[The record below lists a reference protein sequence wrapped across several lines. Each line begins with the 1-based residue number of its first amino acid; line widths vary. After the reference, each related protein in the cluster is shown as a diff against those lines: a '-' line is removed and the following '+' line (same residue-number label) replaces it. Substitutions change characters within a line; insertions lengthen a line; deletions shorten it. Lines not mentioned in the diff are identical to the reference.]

1 MLFRSKYGKAE
12 VSNKAFDLHRYNAE
26 RFRDRYGMWSQ
37 VETAYF
43 YIDQKDDEKVAAE
56 FENLLSRF
64 KDQPTV
70 TKEIG
75 NVLKRY
81 TKKHGVPKASSLCEA
96 VLDKDPNHPFSPFLT
111 AALVPLYIQQ
121 GDIQQAEFQTNQIL
135 DKYSR
140 NEAFPALIVDACQAF
155 LRTND
160 FGKVLAL
167 CARAAALSPSCEAL
181 PGFQE
186 VRVRCCLELGATLQA
201 DAITQATL
209 ERLKEDAEFAHI
221 VNRFA
226 NQYRVKGDYA
236 KAIELHQNV
245 LSKTTDKIELL
256 CAYAGIA
263 KAQVYASSDA
273 VSAPNSSVILAESRA
288 ESLDVDSIVSLLV
301 SSYVDTKGVGRDVFQ
316 IGEEYYFLG
325 EKLVKDGKKE
335 KGWDAFQRAIDIWR
349 NNTDQIEDS
358 RHRCLA
364 FYYSAVAYQN
374 TGEMDKAVQFYN
386 TVVTQWPDYEKAW
399 DAQFMI
405 VRICRDLRR
414 EGKLAKAQA
423 DPIIQIGRAHV

>member
-1 MLFRSKYGKAE
+1 MLFRIY
-12 VSNKAFDLHRYNAE
+12 
-26 RFRDRYGMWSQ
+26 
-37 VETAYF
+37 
-43 YIDQKDDEKVAAE
+43 
-56 FENLLSRF
+56 
-64 KDQPTV
+64 
-70 TKEIG
+70 
-75 NVLKRY
+75 
-81 TKKHGVPKASSLCEA
+81 
-96 VLDKDPNHPFSPFLT
+96 
-111 AALVPLYIQQ
+111 
-121 GDIQQAEFQTNQIL
+121 
-135 DKYSR
+135 
-140 NEAFPALIVDACQAF
+140 
-155 LRTND
+155 
-160 FGKVLAL
+160 
-167 CARAAALSPSCEAL
+167 
-181 PGFQE
+181 
-186 VRVRCCLELGATLQA
+186 
-201 DAITQATL
+201 
-209 ERLKEDAEFAHI
+209 
-221 VNRFA
+221 
-226 NQYRVKGDYA
+226 YA

-423 DPIIQIGRAHV
+423 DPIIRSGCVNVLQRYPQCPVAGIAQRWLQEETKTQR